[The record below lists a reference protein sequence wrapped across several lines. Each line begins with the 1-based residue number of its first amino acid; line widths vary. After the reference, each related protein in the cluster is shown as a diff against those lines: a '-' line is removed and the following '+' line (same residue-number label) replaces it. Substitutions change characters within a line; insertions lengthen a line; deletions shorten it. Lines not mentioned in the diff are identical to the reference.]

1 MLYAEDLQT
10 IAAGSPLSFTGSAVN
25 SPTGAIT
32 STAANTLTLAPGQYL
47 VSFVSDASITEAG
60 TVGAALA
67 LNGAALSYGT
77 SALTASGPDA
87 DRIAITAI
95 VSPTAS
101 STLTVINNSGS
112 TIGYENSTLTVVR
125 LA

>member
-10 IAAGSPLSFTGSAVN
+10 IAAGAALSFTGSAIN
-25 SPTGAIT
+25 SPSGAIT
-32 STAANTLTLAPGQYL
+32 STAANSLTLAPGQYL
-47 VSFVSDASITEAG
+47 VSFVSDASVTEAG

-67 LNGAALSYGT
+67 LNGAALPYGT
-77 SALTASGPDA
+77 AALTASGPDA

-95 VSPTAS
+95 VSPTATS
-101 STLTVINNSGS
+101 LLTVINNSANAVS
-112 TIGYENSTLTVVR
+112 YENSTLTAVR